1 MKETCQECKHSR
13 WLVGVGQGFRC
24 DCKENQY
31 KLLNPNS
38 EKRKMPVIP
47 NREFICEHFD
57 LSVTKRN
64 LEKLI
69 FRLNDKM
76 MDGITLSREEISKL
90 DKYKKQLKDIEK

>member
-1 MKETCQECKHSR
+1 
-13 WLVGVGQGFRC
+13 
-24 DCKENQY
+24 
-31 KLLNPNS
+31 
-38 EKRKMPVIP
+38 MPVIP